1 MHEGAARFLRKNDL
15 DPIISYAGVNKRR
28 STDSKEFKP
37 SGRLPPKVQEDFG
50 MLTKLRSKL
59 LGSRIGGRKWYQ
71 SVELVDGAS
80 STTTT
85 THERAQ
91 RRTNSFSRWIPKIVE
106 PTDHV
111 VDLGCNAGLF
121 CCEAAQICD
130 SVVGVEIDKDFV
142 AQARLLLENW
152 KKRGKKVDN
161 VEIVHG
167 DVTEDLSLLK
177 DTTLLFASKVLYH
190 KGLGDRLHVLM
201 EGIRQSKIDRIL
213 AQGHTTQGELGSY
226 EGMERLFAKYG
237 FSTEMLEDVFEYPIV
252 LARRAA

>member
-1 MHEGAARFLRKNDL
+1 
-15 DPIISYAGVNKRR
+15 
-28 STDSKEFKP
+28 
-37 SGRLPPKVQEDFG
+37 

-59 LGSRIGGRKWYQ
+59 LGSKLTGRKWYQ
-71 SVELVDGAS
+71 SVELVDGS
-80 STTTT
+80 SATTTT
-85 THERAQ
+85 KDERAKL
-91 RRTNSFSRWIPKIVE
+91 RTNSFSRWIPKIAE
-106 PTDHV
+106 PTDRV

-130 SVVGVEIDKDFV
+130 AVVGIEVDKTFV
-142 AQARLLLENW
+142 AQARLLLDNW
-152 KKRGKKVDN
+152 KKQGKKVEN
-161 VEIVHG
+161 IEIVHG

-177 DTTLLFASKVLYH
+177 ETTLLFASKVLYH

-226 EGMERLFAKYG
+226 EGMERLFAEYG
-237 FSTEMLEDVFEYPIV
+237 FTTEMLEDVFEYPIV